1 MAGMK
6 IFKMQMHVAKLWD
19 GKIWVKTPHLENGP
33 GYIPVNGW
41 LFFFKRS
48 FVVELRLVKK
58 SHQNPWDAG
67 NDANLPETR
76 QFLNTNTIN
85 IFLFILIESIHLQNR
100 HETCFHLP
108 SCLSPLVATSRSK
121 RIMEPWPI
129 EQGLS
134 NRAIF
139 GCLFRRSCQNSFGI
153 KFTSSS
159 LTSKINA
166 SSFPSVYCVPLL

>member
-1 MAGMK
+1 MDPAT
-6 IFKMQMHVAKLWD
+6 FRWWLA
-19 GKIWVKTPHLENGP
+19 
-33 GYIPVNGW
+33 
-41 LFFFKRS
+41 LFFQTK
-48 FVVELRLVKK
+48 LRCFFWRLERKPSK
-58 SHQNPWDAG
+58 TLGCRKWCDASS
-67 NDANLPETR
+67 TR

-166 SSFPSVYCVPLL
+166 SSFPSVYCVPLLWC